1 MGMAHAAELAQCQA
15 LAIGLQLLL
24 ALLMATA
31 LRQALRGGL
40 MGLGH
45 GTVALHVGACMGIQ
59 WGRRALG

>member
-1 MGMAHAAELAQCQA
+1 
-15 LAIGLQLLL
+15 
-24 ALLMATA
+24 MATA